1 MVNLL
6 TFYSLSLSQF
16 SYQWIT
22 GDQLEGECLRSTA
35 YNVSTVSP
43 AYDEATGLAVEARLA
58 EGYRLWT
65 ESRWTLVKVR
75 LFLVPSSGQQAATVV
90 AGLVTLAVS
99 LLAVYLLDR
108 DSDRLF
114 AGEGNIDDLTSGITS
129 CLTSSTATKGTAAS
143 SSSSSSSS
151 SAPNNNNNNIKG
163 VGSVKENAAVAK
175 PASTAE
181 NC

>member
-1 MVNLL
+1 ML

-114 AGEGNIDDLTSGITS
+114 AGEGNIDDLTSSITS

-143 SSSSSSSS
+143 SSSSSSSF
-151 SAPNNNNNNIKG
+151 SASNNNNNIKG
-163 VGSVKENAAVAK
+163 VNNVNENAAAVAK